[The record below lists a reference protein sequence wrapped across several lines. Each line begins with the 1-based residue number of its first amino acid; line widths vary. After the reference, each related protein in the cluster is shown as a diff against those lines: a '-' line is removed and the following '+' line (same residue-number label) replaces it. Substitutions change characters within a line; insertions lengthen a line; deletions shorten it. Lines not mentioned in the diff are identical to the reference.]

1 MDALFGERNI
11 SLSALTDFS
20 KLDVSTKK
28 HLKNVYGA
36 LSISMMAAGA
46 GGAFH
51 LYTGLNLGIL
61 ALLGGIGCMLGLA
74 LTPNESKNQLTRLG
88 CLVGFAGCTGL
99 SMGPLLQQVMMINP
113 SIITTAFFATCL
125 IFICFSLSALWA
137 DERSYLYL
145 GGTLLSGLT
154 TLCFLGFVNIFFGSQ
169 LIYQIH
175 LYGGLFIFCGF
186 ILYDTQLI
194 IAKHKNG
201 DNDFLWHSV
210 DLFLDFIN
218 IFRRIMVILANKENK
233 KNKKKD

>member
-1 MDALFGERNI
+1 MDALFGERSI
-11 SLSALTDFS
+11 SLSSLTDFS

-36 LSISMMAAGA
+36 LSVSMLSAGVGA
-46 GGAFH
+46 GFH
-51 LYTGLNLGIL
+51 LYTGFNLGLL
-61 ALLGGIGCMLGLA
+61 AVLGGIGFMLGLGFTA
-74 LTPNESKNQLTRLG
+74 NEPKNQITRLG

-99 SMGPLLQQVMMINP
+99 SLGPLLDQIIMIDP
-113 SIITTAFFATCL
+113 SIITTSFFATCL

-137 DERSYLYL
+137 EERSYLYL
-145 GGTLLSGLT
+145 GGTLLSSLS
-154 TLCFLGFVNIFFGSQ
+154 TLCLLSFANIFFGSQ
-169 LIYQIH
+169 LLYQIH
-175 LYGGLFIFCGF
+175 LYAGLVIFCGF

-233 KNKKKD
+233 KSKKKE